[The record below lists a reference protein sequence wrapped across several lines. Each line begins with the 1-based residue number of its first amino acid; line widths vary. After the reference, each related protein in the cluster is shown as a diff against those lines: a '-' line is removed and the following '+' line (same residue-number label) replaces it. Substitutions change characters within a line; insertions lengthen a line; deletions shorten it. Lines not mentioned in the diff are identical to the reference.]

1 MSTVRIRV
9 RRDTAANWT
18 AVNPVL
24 LGAELGYE
32 TDTRKLKFGDGTS
45 AWNSLPYFGGSS
57 ITVLND
63 LVDVDTTAKVNRS
76 VLYYDS
82 ASGTFKADGVWTIP
96 EITEGGNF

>member
-82 ASGTFKADGVWTIP
+82 AAGVFKADGLVTTN
-96 EITEGGNF
+96 ELTDGGNF